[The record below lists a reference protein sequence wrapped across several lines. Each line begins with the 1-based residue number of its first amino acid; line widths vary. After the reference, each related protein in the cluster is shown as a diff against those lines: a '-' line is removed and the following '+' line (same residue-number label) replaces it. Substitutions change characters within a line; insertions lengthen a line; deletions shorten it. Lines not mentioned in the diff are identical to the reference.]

1 MFKGR
6 RGNLHWGDL
15 NMAELE
21 LDKLILHFEQS
32 NKAEGKSPKTIT
44 WYTEMTAGE
53 WELAGPENGGS
64 HVYRVLDQYQKEGYQ
79 ALMKIARQHGGA
91 FLCDG
96 VGLGKTLI
104 GLMVIERLI
113 MYERKRVVLLVPLA
127 ARKLVW
133 EQHLRRYLPHMGGDF
148 SNLVILNH
156 TDNPTINPSFTM
168 FG

>member
-1 MFKGR
+1 MGACR
-6 RGNLHWGDL
+6 
-15 NMAELE
+15 
-21 LDKLILHFEQS
+21 
-32 NKAEGKSPKTIT
+32 T
-44 WYTEMTAGE
+44 GE

-64 HVYRVLDQYQKEGYQ
+64 HVYHVLDQYQKEGYQ
-79 ALMKIARQHGGA
+79 ALMKIVRQHGGA

-127 ARKLVW
+127 ARKPVW

-156 TDNPTINPSFTM
+156 TDNPIINPSFTM

>member
-1 MFKGR
+1 
-6 RGNLHWGDL
+6 
-15 NMAELE
+15 
-21 LDKLILHFEQS
+21 
-32 NKAEGKSPKTIT
+32 
-44 WYTEMTAGE
+44 
-53 WELAGPENGGS
+53 
-64 HVYRVLDQYQKEGYQ
+64 
-79 ALMKIARQHGGA
+79 MKIARQHGGA

-113 MYERKRVVLLVPLA
+113 MYERKRVVLLVPLV
-127 ARKLVW
+127 ARKPVW

-156 TDNPTINPSFTM
+156 TDNPIINPSFTM